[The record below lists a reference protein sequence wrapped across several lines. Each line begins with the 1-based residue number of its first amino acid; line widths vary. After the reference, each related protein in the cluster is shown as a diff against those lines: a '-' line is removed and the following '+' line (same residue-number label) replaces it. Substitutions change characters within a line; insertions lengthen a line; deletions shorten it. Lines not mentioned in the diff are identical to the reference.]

1 MTFLWLI
8 LLPFLGWSQESIS
21 GSLYELKSNQE
32 KKLFT
37 SSIQVQPV
45 AEGELQMLTEYRD
58 LQGGLVVREKG
69 RVRGAD
75 ILSYEMER
83 PQTGEK
89 GSFRVEKGRVY
100 FHYEDAKGKKK
111 AADEKVDGF
120 VLATSNFNA
129 FVIDRWESLKQG
141 KALDVRFAVWD
152 RLETVGFTLQK
163 MGEADRNG
171 QRWMELRLKPTS
183 FIIAAIVDP
192 IHLWYSVED
201 RKLRLMKGRVA
212 PKQKKDGSWKD
223 LDAEVVYTYD
233 LKSVSN

>member
-1 MTFLWLI
+1 MAFHWVI
-8 LLPFLGWSQESIS
+8 LLPFLGWSQESIHA
-21 GSLYELKSNQE
+21 SLYELKSNQE

-37 SSIQVQPV
+37 SSIQVLPG
-45 AEGELQMLTEYRD
+45 AEGEHQMLTEYRD
-58 LQGGLVVREKG
+58 LQGALVVREKG

-75 ILSYEMER
+75 VLSYEMER

-89 GSFRVEKGRVY
+89 GNFRVEKGRVF
-100 FHYEDAKGKKK
+100 FHYEDARGKKRS
-111 AADEKVDGF
+111 ADEKVDGF

-129 FVIDRWESLKQG
+129 FVIDRWESLVQG

-163 MGEADRNG
+163 MGESERDG
-171 QRWMELRLKPTS
+171 QRWVELRLKPTS

-192 IHLWYSVED
+192 INLWYSVGD

-212 PKQKKDGSWKD
+212 PKQKKGGVWKD